1 MTRPKT
7 KIFVEAASPRARIS
21 KRLTT
26 SPNIRLP
33 VNRFITRGVTCS
45 KGGKRFDIQHELT
58 PKGIVKFPADD
69 RATVSRPE

>member
-1 MTRPKT
+1 
-7 KIFVEAASPRARIS
+7 
-21 KRLTT
+21 
-26 SPNIRLP
+26 
-33 VNRFITRGVTCS
+33 VTCS